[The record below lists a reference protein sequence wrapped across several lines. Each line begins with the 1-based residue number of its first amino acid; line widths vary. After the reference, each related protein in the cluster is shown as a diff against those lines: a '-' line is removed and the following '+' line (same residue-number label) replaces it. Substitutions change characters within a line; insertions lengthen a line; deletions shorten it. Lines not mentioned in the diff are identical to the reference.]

1 MSYTVS
7 LSREAIKT
15 LKKFDQKLENRM
27 LKKLRSLEDN
37 PKFQGKTLKSFP
49 GLYSLRVG
57 SFRILYIINEE
68 EHHAY
73 VVAIRT
79 RGQAY
84 R

>member
-15 LKKFDQKLENRM
+15 LKKVDHKLENRM
-27 LKKLRSLEDN
+27 IKKLRSLEDN
-37 PKFQGKTLKSFP
+37 PKGKGKAFKSCA

-73 VVAIRT
+73 VVAIRA